1 MNLKITLTILFGVSV
16 AIANVTAAKLAWVPI
31 LIPLTWETA
40 HVAVPA
46 GFIAFGV
53 AFLCSDLL
61 VEFYGEDYA
70 KQVINGTLVALVAS
84 WALIY
89 AAIALPAAPFY
100 GDTQAF
106 NAVLGSGSAVVA
118 ASVIT
123 IAVSQHVDVRVFSSI
138 RQRTGTGH
146 KWARNIG
153 STATSQAIDTA
164 LFIVLAFAVFPA
176 LQGAEVLWGVP
187 LLLTIV
193 GQYTAKVLVALAD
206 TPVFY
211 AVGVA
216 RRTNN
221 EEVTA

>member
-1 MNLKITLTILFGVSV
+1 MNLKTTLTVLFGVSV
-16 AIANVTAAKLAWVPI
+16 AIANVTAAKLAWVPG
-31 LIPLTWETA
+31 LG
-40 HVAVPA
+40 VAVPA

-61 VEFYGEDYA
+61 VEFYGSEYA
-70 KQVINGTLVALVAS
+70 KQVINGTLVALVAA

-100 GDTQAF
+100 GNAQAF
-106 NAVLGSGSAVVA
+106 NSVLGSGSAVVA

-123 IAVSQHVDVRVFSSI
+123 IAVSQHIDVRVFSSI

-164 LFIVLAFAVFPA
+164 LFIALAFAVFPA

-193 GQYTAKVLVALAD
+193 GQYAAKVLVALLD

-211 AVGVA
+211 AVDAA
-216 RRTNN
+216 RN
-221 EEVTA
+221 ETTTTQTALD